1 MVSVAEW
8 VLNGVDS
15 VGTCWDFP
23 KWQGIWFMP
32 FECILSQHIPNS
44 FSITWSLR
52 TLDAL
57 GSWSYRHG
65 WSTTPGLAFVAFL
78 KMAIIWS
85 QYLLSP
91 ALGSDLSVPAYLSL
105 ENTSTFW
112 KTCWLAHPLYSH
124 VGHYVGRPVTSS
136 PPFCTVS
143 FAQTS
148 VGHDPLAGLVMKS
161 NHHLIIS
168 ILRKTVQIDLQGERI
183 FARNSQQFT
192 SRLGSDRK

>member
-23 KWQGIWFMP
+23 KWQGIKTLRCSWQL
-32 FECILSQHIPNS
+32 ILQVN
-44 FSITWSLR
+44 
-52 TLDAL
+52 
-57 GSWSYRHG
+57 HG

-85 QYLLSP
+85 QCLLYP
-91 ALGSDLSVPAYLSL
+91 ALGSQDLSVSAYLSL

-148 VGHDPLAGLVMKS
+148 VGHDPLAGLEMKIKSPS
-161 NHHLIIS
+161 NHIHLEKNCPNRFTRWTY
-168 ILRKTVQIDLQGERI
+168 LCTE
-183 FARNSQQFT
+183 FAT
-192 SRLGSDRK
+192 IHK